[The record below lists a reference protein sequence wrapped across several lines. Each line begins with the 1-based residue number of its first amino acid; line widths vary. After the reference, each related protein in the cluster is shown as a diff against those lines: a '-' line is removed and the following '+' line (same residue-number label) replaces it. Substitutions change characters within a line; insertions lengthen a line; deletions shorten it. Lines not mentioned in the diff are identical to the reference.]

1 MDLKEFVSSVLTQIV
16 DGVREAQSGRGIESG
31 LINPNLFASQ
41 GALHEKGHLVSRHGQ
56 LVQNVEFD
64 VALTVNEGTQTKGG
78 IGVFVG
84 TVGLGSQGQSDKS
97 ASSVSRVKF
106 SVPLSLPS
114 LNN

>member
-16 DGVREAQSGRGIESG
+16 DGVREAQSSQSVESG

-78 IGVFVG
+78 IGVCA
-84 TVGLGSQGQSDKS
+84 GLIIGSQGQSDKS

-106 SVPLSLPS
+106 SVPLSLPNS
-114 LNN
+114 NK